1 MLDGADSETE
11 NLGGG
16 GGGGRGRNESTA
28 VAVAVVVVDD
38 TVVVFIAVTVAVA
51 DEVAAIVGG
60 VGSVGGACFCAVCGL
75 FGVAVKTCDA
85 SWERWYLA
93 PLYCDEEIVEDE
105 STCGGEEAEEGVIS
119 TLGCVFRGKVNE
131 PTTERESA
139 SWCCCSLES
148 DFEGK
153 SLSTSD
159 FLRRAKARLRLT
171 AVEKDFEA
179 REGAGE

>member
-28 VAVAVVVVDD
+28 VAVVVDIDAVVIFV
-38 TVVVFIAVTVAVA
+38 AVAAAVAVA
-51 DEVAAIVGG
+51 DEVAAIVVG

-139 SWCCCSLES
+139 SCCCSLES